1 MRFERPMHA
10 MRLGRLVLILWSVF
24 GVGALASAQTVT
36 VIAARDPKV
45 VSTFPVNGASIGGG
59 ELILTVTFNQ
69 PMVPEAWS
77 YSATPHAA
85 FPDCLAR
92 PRLLNDRRTFV
103 LLCSVAAN
111 TAYAVQFNA
120 SPDFVT
126 LGRRTVPPFTLQFKT
141 TDDPVLSLTEALTAA
156 GLTEADDPIMTWN
169 GAAGISNAAPP
180 PRPEP

>member
-36 VIAARDPKV
+36 VIAPRDPKV

-59 ELILTVTFNQ
+59 ELILTVT
-69 PMVPEAWS
+69 S

>member
-1 MRFERPMHA
+1 MRFEPLMHVLRPARFLMA
-10 MRLGRLVLILWSVF
+10 LCLALGAG
-24 GVGALASAQTVT
+24 GVAAAQPIV
-36 VIAARDPKV
+36 VIAPHDPKV
-45 VSTFPVNGASIGGG
+45 VSTFPADGASIGGG
-59 ELILTVTFNQ
+59 ELILKITFNQ
-69 PMVPEAWS
+69 SMVPEAWS
-77 YSATPHAA
+77 YSAAPPAA

-92 PRLLNDRRTFV
+92 PRLLNDQRTFV

-126 LGRRTVPPFTLQFKT
+126 LGRRTVAPYTLHFKT
-141 TDDPVLSLTEALTAA
+141 TDDPVLSLADALTAA

-169 GAAGISNAAPP
+169 GTAGVSNAPPP